1 MDAPAARE
9 PVRWS
14 PEEAYAY
21 CEAQTRAHYENF
33 PVASLAVPRSLRP
46 HVCAIYAFARAADD
60 FADEAIHEGRR
71 LEELNRW
78 ASRLETCVAGGA
90 DHPVFVAL
98 GDTLRRFDLPLE
110 PFRDLLDAFR
120 QDCRVRS
127 YASWD
132 DLLDYC
138 RRSANPVG
146 RLLLLLFGHRD
157 EGLNESSDAICTALQ
172 LTNFWQDVAVD
183 YRKGRIYL
191 PEDDRR
197 RFGVGED
204 DLRDGRLH
212 DGFRGLMTEV
222 IARTRRKF
230 AEGRPLLGSLRGRLA
245 VEIRLVW
252 LGGNR
257 ILDRIEAR
265 GCDVFRG
272 CPRLSGADKARLAG
286 RALLGRWKRP

>member
-21 CEAQTRAHYENF
+21 CEAQARAHYENF
-33 PVASLAVPRSLRP
+33 PVASLAVPRSLRA

-71 LEELNRW
+71 LEELDRW

-98 GDTLRRFDLPLE
+98 SDTIRKFDLPLE

-127 YASWD
+127 YASWG

-146 RLLLLLFGHRD
+146 RLVLLLFGHRD
-157 EGLNESSDAICTALQ
+157 EGLGASSDAICTGLQ

-197 RFGVGED
+197 RFGVLED

-230 AEGRPLLGSLRGRLA
+230 EEGRPLLGSLGGRLA

-272 CPRLSGADKARLAG
+272 RPRLSGTDKARLAG